1 MDHFNITQVC
11 IHCLKGKKTFRVD
24 LKLYDDNG
32 RLLHGTENLETFRFI
47 CYFCWRKSTLDFYKF
62 SHPDLICHLKR
73 LHEQNEE
80 IKKTLDMLYILVN
93 NIKK

>member
-1 MDHFNITQVC
+1 MDHINITQVC
-11 IHCLKGKKTFRVD
+11 VYCLRGKKVFRVD
-24 LKLYDDNG
+24 LDLYDAEG
-32 RLLHGTENLETFRFI
+32 KLLPGTRRMKIFRFM
-47 CYFCWRKSTLDFYKF
+47 CQCCWKESSLDFYKF

-73 LHEQNEE
+73 LHEQNKE